1 MATFKTIESVV
12 PSQRST
18 VSAGIWS
25 GGTGTL
31 TTFFINTT
39 QSGSSGNYYYDVYKD
54 NPATDTTATAQFGIT
69 YGHFQGSGSFNTVDG
84 NNPSKAIY
92 RQLSNVLLSPGGNR
106 RFKITK
112 QGTITD
118 FEGLYAIVLNRS
130 RMREKMDPGNW
141 ELRLSGSFGTTAA
154 DNGIVKLIDD
164 SNATTDPSVA
174 RTQTVFN
181 VVSGSIATGTSNFAP
196 GNAGQ
201 DPVGLF
207 YPNHGII
214 VLSQTELKTRY
225 DVSSVNP
232 INFDAASANA
242 NDNNAFKL
250 FTQVSASQYF
260 VARREE
266 SVKSTHYFC
275 RVNHDEFN
283 YSSNPTYQTGSG
295 DFVVPSFKQDPKA
308 YITTVGLYNE
318 SNDLL
323 AVAKLSQPI
332 LKSSAREAVI
342 KVRLDF

>member
-106 RFKITK
+106 RFKINK
-112 QGTITD
+112 GGTVTD
-118 FEGLYAIVLNRS
+118 FDGLYAIVLNRS

-181 VVSGSIATGTSNFAP
+181 VVSGSIATGDSVFDSDTNP
-196 GNAGQ
+196 L
-201 DPVGLF
+201 GLF
-207 YPNHGII
+207 FPNHGII

-250 FTQVSASQYF
+250 FSQVSASQYF

>member
-112 QGTITD
+112 GGTVTD
-118 FEGLYAIVLNRS
+118 FDGLYAIVLNRS

-141 ELRLSGSFGTTAA
+141 ELRLSGSFGATAA

-181 VVSGSIATGTSNFAP
+181 VVSGSIASGDSVFDSDTNP
-196 GNAGQ
+196 L
-201 DPVGLF
+201 GLF

-214 VLSQTELKTRY
+214 VLSQDELGGRY
-225 DVSSVNP
+225 DVSEVNP
-232 INFDAASANA
+232 I
-242 NDNNAFKL
+242 K
-250 FTQVSASQYF
+250 TQ
-260 VARREE
+260 
-266 SVKSTHYFC
+266 HM
-275 RVNHDEFN
+275 
-283 YSSNPTYQTGSG
+283 
-295 DFVVPSFKQDPKA
+295 
-308 YITTVGLYNE
+308 
-318 SNDLL
+318 
-323 AVAKLSQPI
+323 
-332 LKSSAREAVI
+332 
-342 KVRLDF
+342 

>member
-1 MATFKTIESVV
+1 
-12 PSQRST
+12 
-18 VSAGIWS
+18 
-25 GGTGTL
+25 
-31 TTFFINTT
+31 
-39 QSGSSGNYYYDVYKD
+39 
-54 NPATDTTATAQFGIT
+54 
-69 YGHFQGSGSFNTVDG
+69 
-84 NNPSKAIY
+84 
-92 RQLSNVLLSPGGNR
+92 
-106 RFKITK
+106 
-112 QGTITD
+112 
-118 FEGLYAIVLNRS
+118 
-130 RMREKMDPGNW
+130 MDPGNW
-141 ELRLSGSFGTTAA
+141 ELHLSGSYSSSAAANGT
-154 DNGIVKLIDD
+154 VKLIDD

-250 FTQVSASQYF
+250 FSQVSASQYF

>member
-112 QGTITD
+112 GGTVTD
-118 FEGLYAIVLNRS
+118 FDGLYAIVLNRS

-141 ELRLSGSFGTTAA
+141 ELRLSGSFGATAA

-181 VVSGSIATGTSNFAP
+181 VVSGSIASGDSVFDSDTNP
-196 GNAGQ
+196 L
-201 DPVGLF
+201 GLF
-207 YPNHGII
+207 FPNHGII
-214 VLSQTELKTRY
+214 VLSQDELGGRY
-225 DVSSVNP
+225 DVSEVNP
-232 INFDAASANA
+232 INFAASSSNA

-250 FTQVSASQYF
+250 FSQVSASQYF